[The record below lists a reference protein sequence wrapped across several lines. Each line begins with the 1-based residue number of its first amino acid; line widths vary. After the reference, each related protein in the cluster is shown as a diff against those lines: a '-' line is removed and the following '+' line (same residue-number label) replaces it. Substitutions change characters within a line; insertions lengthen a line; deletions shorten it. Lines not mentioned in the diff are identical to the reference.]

1 MKSWTYHICLKTILW
16 ICRKDSF
23 YATMFIGEA
32 DVLRKEMK
40 ISGTAVTA
48 ASNFIKAIRDHVD
61 G

>member
-1 MKSWTYHICLKTILW
+1 MREG

-40 ISGTAVTA
+40 ISGRAVTA
-48 ASNFIKAIRDHVD
+48 ASSFIKAIRDHVD